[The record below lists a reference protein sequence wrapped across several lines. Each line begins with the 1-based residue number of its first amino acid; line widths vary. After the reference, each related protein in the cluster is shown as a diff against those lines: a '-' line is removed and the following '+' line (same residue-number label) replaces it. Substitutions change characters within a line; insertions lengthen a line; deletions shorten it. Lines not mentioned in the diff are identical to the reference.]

1 MAARPGAFPQTV
13 DPRVGRHLDR
23 RIVVLRG
30 RLKDGFP
37 SAPRPEAVVGPSPG
51 DRARLQG
58 SITVAGQRRI
68 LTGFAGTGHWPLASV
83 TTLAG
88 PTWRRGRRCSVR
100 SPESSRSIS
109 PRGWVRRG
117 PQLVT
122 GRGAVFRGG
131 VRVACGPHGSCCGV
145 LGRWRSCLGGVWGWV
160 GVGSRARAGLW
171 GRELGLW
178 GRELERL
185 LGDRAWRGE
194 FPPHRRWFAAAAGRL
209 SRRPT
214 GWVSPEFDRWIRWW
228 PGVPARPARRAG
240 TRGQFPGR
248 SPCWAPVGPGE
259 ARHQRPSEPGQGPG
273 DRRRVSAQA
282 GGCRRHHPARDKGC
296 GHAADS
302 L

>member
-1 MAARPGAFPQTV
+1 M
-13 DPRVGRHLDR
+13 
-23 RIVVLRG
+23 
-30 RLKDGFP
+30 
-37 SAPRPEAVVGPSPG
+37 GPSPG

-68 LTGFAGTGHWPLASV
+68 VTGFAGTGHWPLASV

-109 PRGWVRRG
+109 PRGSVRRG

-194 FPPHRRWFAAAAGRL
+194 FPPHRRWFAAAGWPPFPASYGLGLPGIRPL
-209 SRRPT
+209 DPVVARRPRSA
-214 GWVSPEFDRWIRWW
+214 GAAGGDERSIPGAEPVLGARWAWRGETSA
-228 PGVPARPARRAG
+228 PKRAG
-240 TRGQFPGR
+240 PGPR
-248 SPCWAPVGPGE
+248 RQTPG
-259 ARHQRPSEPGQGPG
+259 QRPSGGMPTSPPRAGQGLWPCCG
-273 DRRRVSAQA
+273 QSVTSLSWVLGAVLL
-282 GGCRRHHPARDKGC
+282 PLNVARG
-296 GHAADS
+296 
-302 L
+302 

>member
-1 MAARPGAFPQTV
+1 M
-13 DPRVGRHLDR
+13 
-23 RIVVLRG
+23 
-30 RLKDGFP
+30 
-37 SAPRPEAVVGPSPG
+37 GPSPG

-68 LTGFAGTGHWPLASV
+68 VTGFAGTGHWPLASV

-109 PRGWVRRG
+109 PRGSVRRG

-145 LGRWRSCLGGVWGWV
+145 LGRWRSCLGGVCGWV

-209 SRRPT
+209 SPVLRAGSPRNSTAGSGGGQASPLGRR
-214 GWVSPEFDRWIRWW
+214 GGRGREVNSR
-228 PGVPARPARRAG
+228 GGARAGRPLGRARR
-240 TRGQFPGR
+240 
-248 SPCWAPVGPGE
+248 
-259 ARHQRPSEPGQGPG
+259 
-273 DRRRVSAQA
+273 DISAQA
-282 GGCRRHHPARDKGC
+282 SRARAQATDAGSAPKRGMPTSPPRAGQGLWPCC
-296 GHAADS
+296 GQSVTS
-302 L
+302 LSWVLGAVLLPLNVARG